1 MSNDM
6 RLLAV
11 TVGCVLCGLTLLGS
25 LVPTCQPPPHA
36 RGNFAALRRCHQ
48 IGLIVRQEFNA
59 GRKDASAW
67 GEQSKQTLGSSTTLL
82 GAGHARFL
90 VRTNLN
96 SDRPFNTVLAVC
108 EQPFD
113 NVPLPTLMNLFRRNP
128 AHAVA
133 YADGSTNLI
142 SPTAFAQLDLSGFV
156 ATTNFS
162 NSNKRP

>member
-6 RLLAV
+6 RRLAV
-11 TVGCVLCGLTLLGS
+11 AVACVLCGLTVLGS
-25 LVPTCQPPPHA
+25 LVPTCQPPLTA
-36 RGNFAALRRCHQ
+36 RGNFAALRRCHHVAQ
-48 IGLIVRQEFNA
+48 VVRQEFNA
-59 GRKDASAW
+59 GRKESSTW
-67 GEQSKQTLGSSTTLL
+67 GEQAKQTLGSSATRL

-96 SDRPFNTVLAVC
+96 SDLPLTAVLAVC

-142 SPTAFAQLDLSGFV
+142 SPAAFAQLDLSGFV
-156 ATTNFS
+156 ATKSFS
-162 NSNKRP
+162 NSNK